1 MKTPNDWK
9 ACYPEMELA
18 WAKRIMAETLHGA
31 AEIADG
37 MRIKC
42 PPTDS
47 EGVVAN
53 VRASAIRDQLL
64 KESIRMAAMPNDELS
79 DREK

>member
-31 AEIADG
+31 AEIADD

-42 PPTDS
+42 QPTDS
-47 EGVVAN
+47 EGGLAL
-53 VRASAIRDQLL
+53 AIRDQIL
-64 KESIRMAAMPNDELS
+64 KESIAVAAMPNERADLP
-79 DREK
+79 RKIKL

>member
-42 PPTDS
+42 DAGDTA
-47 EGVVAN
+47 GIVAN

-64 KESIRMAAMPNDELS
+64 NESLRMAAKPNE
-79 DREK
+79 